1 MVIEPYLFFPG
12 NCEEALAFY
21 AEILGGSTLFAMRY
35 GDVPPAADHPIPP
48 GSEKK
53 IMHATF
59 VAGDLKFMASDS
71 MQLAPG
77 TAVERVSLSIG
88 TTDVEEGGR
97 VFAALAAGG
106 TVHAPYAKQFWGAT
120 FGMLTDRFGIDWMV
134 NAGDG

>member
-1 MVIEPYLFFPG
+1 MVVEPYLFFPG

-21 AEILGGSTLFAMRY
+21 GTVFGGSSVFAMRY
-35 GDVPPAADHPIPP
+35 GEVPPAADHPIPP
-48 GSEKK
+48 GSENK

-59 VAGDLKFMASDS
+59 IAGSLKFMASDS

-88 TTDVEEGGR
+88 TADVEEGGR
-97 VFAALAAGG
+97 IFAALAAGG
-106 TVHAPYAKQFWGAT
+106 TVLAPYDKQFWGAT

-134 NAGDG
+134 NAGGT